1 MDPVAFQPWF
11 VLVHVLSVLAFVL
24 LHGASAM
31 VALRLRSER
40 EPARIRALLELST
53 ASLGGATAALL
64 VILASG
70 IVAGI
75 VGGWWTSGRLWLW
88 VSVAL
93 FIGVGVA
100 MSVIAVPHFDAV
112 RRAVGL
118 TTRGDRPGD
127 AIPAAAPG
135 EDDLAALLASRRPAV
150 SAAIGLGGLGVITW
164 LMQFKPW

>member
-1 MDPVAFQPWF
+1 MDPVVLQPWL
-11 VLVHVLSVLAFVL
+11 VLIHVLSVLAFVL
-24 LHGASAM
+24 LHGASAT
-31 VALRLRSER
+31 VAFRLRSER

-53 ASLGGATAALL
+53 VSLGGATAALL
-64 VILASG
+64 LILASG

-75 VGGWWTSGRLWLW
+75 VGGWWTSGMLWLW

-93 FIGVGVA
+93 FVAVGVA
-100 MSVIAVPHFDAV
+100 MSVVAVPHLNAV

-118 TTRGDRPGD
+118 PTRDNRPGD
-127 AIPAAAPG
+127 PVPLVAVG
-135 EDDLAALLASRRPAV
+135 DDELAAILMSRRPAV

>member
-1 MDPVAFQPWF
+1 MDPVVLQPWL
-11 VLVHVLSVLAFVL
+11 VLIHVLSVLAFVL
-24 LHGASAM
+24 LHGASAT
-31 VALRLRSER
+31 VAFRLRSER

-53 ASLGGATAALL
+53 VSLGGATAALL
-64 VILASG
+64 LILASG

-75 VGGWWTSGRLWLW
+75 VGGWWTSGMLWLW

-93 FIGVGVA
+93 FVAVGVA
-100 MSVIAVPHFDAV
+100 MSVVAVPHLNAV

-118 TTRGDRPGD
+118 PTRDDRPGD
-127 AIPAAAPG
+127 PVPLVAVG
-135 EDDLAALLASRRPAV
+135 DDELAAILMSRRPAV

>member
-1 MDPVAFQPWF
+1 MDPVVLQPWL
-11 VLVHVLSVLAFVL
+11 VLIHVLSVLAFVL
-24 LHGASAM
+24 LHGASAT
-31 VALRLRSER
+31 VAFRLRSER

-64 VILASG
+64 LILASG

-75 VGGWWTSGRLWLW
+75 VGGWWTSGMLWLW

-93 FIGVGVA
+93 FIAVGVA
-100 MSVIAVPHFDAV
+100 MSVVAVPHLNAV

-118 TTRGDRPGD
+118 PTRDDRPGEPVPLV
-127 AIPAAAPG
+127 AVG
-135 EDDLAALLASRRPAV
+135 DDELAAILMSRRPAV
-150 SAAIGLGGLGVITW
+150 SAVIGLGGLGVITW

>member
-1 MDPVAFQPWF
+1 

-24 LHGASAM
+24 LHGISAG
-31 VALRLRSER
+31 VAFRLRSER

-100 MSVIAVPHFDAV
+100 MSVVAVPHLDAV

-118 TTRGDRPGD
+118 PSRSDRPGEP
-127 AIPAAAPG
+127 IPATAG
-135 EDDLAALLASRRPAV
+135 DDELAALLMSRRPVV
-150 SAAIGLGGLGVITW
+150 SAVIGLGGLGLITW

>member
-11 VLVHVLSVLAFVL
+11 VLIHVLSVLAFVL
-24 LHGASAM
+24 LHGASAT
-31 VALRLRSER
+31 VAFRLRSER

-64 VILASG
+64 LILASG

-75 VGGWWTSGRLWLW
+75 VGGWWTSGKLWLW
-88 VSVAL
+88 ASLAL
-93 FIGVGVA
+93 FIAVGVA
-100 MSVIAVPHFDAV
+100 MSVVAVPHLNAV

-118 TTRGDRPGD
+118 PTRDDRPGEP
-127 AIPAAAPG
+127 IPAPG
-135 EDDLAALLASRRPAV
+135 ADELAALLVSRRPAV

-164 LMQFKPW
+164 LMQLKPW

>member
-1 MDPVAFQPWF
+1 MDPVVLQPWL
-11 VLVHVLSVLAFVL
+11 VLIHVLSVLAFVL
-24 LHGASAM
+24 LHGASAT
-31 VALRLRSER
+31 VAFRLRSER

-64 VILASG
+64 LILASG

-75 VGGWWTSGRLWLW
+75 VGGWWTSGMLWLW

-93 FIGVGVA
+93 FIAVGVA
-100 MSVIAVPHFDAV
+100 MSVVAVPHLNAV

-118 TTRGDRPGD
+118 PTRDDRPGEPVPPV
-127 AIPAAAPG
+127 AVG
-135 EDDLAALLASRRPAV
+135 DDELAAILMSRRPAV

>member
-64 VILASG
+64 LILASG

-88 VSVAL
+88 VSLAL
-93 FIGVGVA
+93 FVAVGVA
-100 MSVIAVPHFDAV
+100 MSIVAVPHLNAV

-118 TTRGDRPGD
+118 PTRDDRPGE
-127 AIPAAAPG
+127 PMAAAEAG
-135 EDDLAALLASRRPAV
+135 ADELAALLMSRRPTV
-150 SAAIGLGGLGVITW
+150 SATIGLGGLAVITW